1 MCIDSCEANSLL
13 TTVIHVMNIEVYI
26 LLIFPSISY
35 GIFNNG
41 VKYVPMGYKEKA
53 SCPPNVPT
61 KKQGGGNVT
70 FL

>member
-1 MCIDSCEANSLL
+1 
-13 TTVIHVMNIEVYI
+13 MNIEVFI

-41 VKYVPMGYKEKA
+41 VKYVPMGYEEKA